1 MGKPSDSIPE
11 PKFKPLTN
19 IKKTID
25 QKNIPS
31 AKFIDELYSKEF
43 INNYFAK
50 T

>member
-1 MGKPSDSIPE
+1 MGKSPDSIPE
-11 PKFKPLTN
+11 PKFTPLTN
-19 IKKTID
+19 IKKTIE

-31 AKFIDELYSKEF
+31 VKFIDQLYSKEF